1 MSLYKTPKLV
11 SWSKVLAAKDKGG
24 LGVSSLYALNRA
36 LLFKWV
42 WRFLSKDN
50 SLWSRV
56 ISFIHGDNFSNVAAS
71 HSSLWKTIS
80 REIVSI
86 KSQGIDLIS
95 HCRIRVGNGS
105 STKFWKDPWIGDKPL
120 CQCFP
125 RMYALENSK
134 DCYVAAKLNGSLL
147 GSFRRIARGGIEE
160 YQLAHLRLLLEQVIL
175 SPSEDRWVWVL
186 SNDGGFRVKDVRRLL
201 DEFFL
206 PKSDVATRWVKCVP
220 IKVNVLAWRVWLD
233 RLPTRLNLIRRNIS
247 VLSPLCP
254 VCSNAHEDISHLL
267 FNCDLASDISRL
279 ICRWWDLFWSPL
291 SSYSEWLSWF
301 KNIRLQSKS
310 KDLLEGVFYI
320 AW

>member
-1 MSLYKTPKLV
+1 MESLRRKFFYGVNDDNKKITWV

-56 ISFIHGDNFSNVAAS
+56 ISSIHGDNLISMWLPS
-71 HSSLWKTIS
+71 HSSGGVQLS

-134 DCYVAAKLNGSLL
+134 DCYVAANAVMVVTGFLL
-147 GSFRRIARGGIEE
+147 GLVE
-160 YQLAHLRLLLEQVIL
+160 V
-175 SPSEDRWVWVL
+175 D
-186 SNDGGFRVKDVRRLL
+186 
-201 DEFFL
+201 
-206 PKSDVATRWVKCVP
+206 
-220 IKVNVLAWRVWLD
+220 
-233 RLPTRLNLIRRNIS
+233 
-247 VLSPLCP
+247 
-254 VCSNAHEDISHLL
+254 
-267 FNCDLASDISRL
+267 
-279 ICRWWDLFWSPL
+279 
-291 SSYSEWLSWF
+291 
-301 KNIRLQSKS
+301 
-310 KDLLEGVFYI
+310 
-320 AW
+320 